1 MFGLGFSEIV
11 FVFLIFIL
19 LFGPEELPNIAR
31 NCSKFYRKII
41 NLKDE
46 LNESVNEEI
55 NDIKKIVED
64 TTNKPED

>member
-11 FVFLIFIL
+11 FVLVVLIL
-19 LFGPEELPNIAR
+19 LFGPDELPTIAK
-31 NCSKFYRKII
+31 NCARFYRKIT

-55 NDIKKIVED
+55 NDIKKVVTD
-64 TTNKPED
+64 NTDQPKD